1 MAELG
6 PVVDAMFMALL
17 QMDLFYASCAA
28 ACRCMNHQMEVAEEY
43 YNNNK
48 HMAVNPTAEVK
59 AGTERLFQLNDEWKR
74 WAYRDVKD
82 QFGVDPRSRPSWWS
96 RRRYK
101 SPWLCN
107 LTSFNSWDSSSPLG
121 CVTAAMRKAYAAARI
136 AEWG

>member
-74 WAYRDVKD
+74 RAYRDVKD
-82 QFGVDPRSRPSWWS
+82 QFGVDPRSNAPQQQYGQQQYGNQQFAQYGPMMPAQGRG
-96 RRRYK
+96 RGRGG
-101 SPWLCN
+101 N
-107 LTSFNSWDSSSPLG
+107 
-121 CVTAAMRKAYAAARI
+121 M
-136 AEWG
+136 